1 MTRTLRSLAALA
13 ILGLALPLGGCNLDV
28 LVVQIPD
35 FDSKQVMGL
44 TLWRTNARG
53 GVTGRALDVQLLEPR
68 FDEQGV
74 ELVGYSYVENG
85 ETVEVWNQLH
95 RDPANPD
102 QVLLGFVALPVP
114 EGVSYRISTFNA
126 KGQSAPSAQSF
137 VL

>member
-1 MTRTLRSLAALA
+1 MTRTLRSIAALA
-13 ILGLALPLGGCNLDV
+13 ILLLVLPLGGCNLDV
-28 LVVQIPD
+28 LVVQVPD

-44 TLWRTNARG
+44 TLWSTNARG
-53 GVTGRALDVQLLEPR
+53 RAVGRALDLQLLEPR

-95 RDPANPD
+95 RDPTNPD
-102 QVLLGFVALPVP
+102 RVTLGFVALPVP
-114 EGVSYRISTFNA
+114 RGVPYRISTFNA
-126 KGQSAPSAQSF
+126 KGQSALSAQSF

>member
-1 MTRTLRSLAALA
+1 MTRTLRNLAALA
-13 ILGLALPLGGCNLDV
+13 ILVLVLPLGGCNLDA
-28 LVVQIPD
+28 LVIQVPD

-53 GVTGRALDVQLLEPR
+53 GVAGRALDVQILEPR
-68 FDEQGV
+68 LDEQGV
-74 ELVGYSYVENG
+74 ELVGYSYEEEG

-102 QVLLGFVALPVP
+102 QVTLGFVALPVP
-114 EGVSYRISTFNA
+114 EGVTYRISTFNA
-126 KGQSAPSAQSF
+126 KGQSALSAQSF